1 MSSGTRCASNAVS
14 RLHRKAEH
22 VHEPHRRL
30 GTGRRGWGRLLCPV
44 HFFNSTFTTKG
55 TSGSPHA
62 NRSSC
67 LSVSGHYTS
76 AGCFL
81 AVQMNSEDRGDEHIS
96 HHIVS
101 FYFLFLLFGMIL
113 LFKMTPECSAEAFS
127 VYKKAAH
134 RKRVCSVSFI
144 QARVS
149 ALLTL
154 SEFSVNE
161 QTGDI
166 PRSVFKE
173 KQTSKVIR

>member
-1 MSSGTRCASNAVS
+1 
-14 RLHRKAEH
+14 
-22 VHEPHRRL
+22 
-30 GTGRRGWGRLLCPV
+30 
-44 HFFNSTFTTKG
+44 
-55 TSGSPHA
+55 
-62 NRSSC
+62 
-67 LSVSGHYTS
+67 
-76 AGCFL
+76 
-81 AVQMNSEDRGDEHIS
+81 
-96 HHIVS
+96 
-101 FYFLFLLFGMIL
+101 MIL
-113 LFKMTPECSAEAFS
+113 LFKMTPECSAEALS